1 MNIESIDERG
11 SDTMLVPAVAT
22 ITTTPRQSPP
32 LPANVS
38 SIGGSFPG
46 ERRFLNKLS
55 GVTLSVTELHKGD
68 KMMACSQHQWK
79 ITWPCGG
86 EESLEEEV
94 GEQTPVQT
102 RSVVG
107 KSRSKRKYVAPLV
120 QSSER
125 RFTRSCLKSDGY
137 RPAPILV
144 VQPKIKKKTRAR
156 NLLMPEK

>member
-1 MNIESIDERG
+1 MELLEKANPRYA
-11 SDTMLVPAVAT
+11 AV
-22 ITTTPRQSPP
+22 
-32 LPANVS
+32 
-38 SIGGSFPG
+38 
-46 ERRFLNKLS
+46 RFGQHMKQQRLA
-55 GVTLSVTELHKGD
+55 LHGAGPNTRISCD
-68 KMMACSQHQWK
+68 G

-125 RFTRSCLKSDGY
+125 RFTRSCLESDGY